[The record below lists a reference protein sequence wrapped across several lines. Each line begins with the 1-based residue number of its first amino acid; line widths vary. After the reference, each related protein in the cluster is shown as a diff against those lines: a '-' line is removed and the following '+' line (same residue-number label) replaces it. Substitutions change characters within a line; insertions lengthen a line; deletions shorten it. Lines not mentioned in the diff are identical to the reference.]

1 MITTMK
7 KLRLNLIKRN
17 QIIYYHDNCISTG
30 TFPSNLQMKLVGQ
43 QWPSTISEDA
53 IRQFNIEEQ
62 QQWTTF
68 KTQLLHSRLRLFKAD
83 STQLQ
88 ASFELYSNPEYVKHQ
103 LLELLP
109 TRSWQPN
116 VINGLVLAVSI
127 KYQEL
132 INTPDR
138 TFKKSGTTTPT
149 TTDDSMH
156 LDEDTTTK
164 LSMPFSLD

>member
-7 KLRLNLIKRN
+7 KLRLNLITT
-17 QIIYYHDNCISTG
+17 CISTG

-43 QWPSTISEDA
+43 QWPTTISEDA

-62 QQWTTF
+62 RQWTIF
-68 KTQLLHSRLRLFKAD
+68 KTQLLHSRLGLFKAD

-109 TRSWQPN
+109 TCSWQPN

-138 TFKKSGTTTPT
+138 TFKKWHYYSYNYRRQYALGWRHDNQTIYAF
-149 TTDDSMH
+149 
-156 LDEDTTTK
+156 
-164 LSMPFSLD
+164 LSRLI